1 MKKRWILACLVMLLA
16 CICVC
21 AQAETQTIFGGVSRN
36 AATQVYAGIGYN
48 SQSPDSGTV
57 WYKFVPEESRI
68 YTLTIRCLN
77 NWYQA
82 MDFYICDANGNEI
95 ASRYVQNGT
104 NKENRT
110 FEQALQSII

>member
-48 SQSPDSGTV
+48 SQSPDGGTV

-68 YTLTIRCLN
+68 YTLLR
-77 NWYQA
+77 
-82 MDFYICDANGNEI
+82 
-95 ASRYVQNGT
+95 
-104 NKENRT
+104 K
-110 FEQALQSII
+110 